1 MDGWVDE
8 EAGNGLIASLHNLSG
23 LLSVTK
29 VLLLVGC
36 RWWCIIITIMVI
48 IIKVIAI
55 FNMIITILIM
65 DVGLIRVHQQ

>member
-1 MDGWVDE
+1 MDE
-8 EAGNGLIASLHNLSG
+8 EAGNSLIASLHNLSG

-29 VLLLVGC
+29 VLLYVGWLM

-65 DVGLIRVHQQ
+65 VVGLIRVHQQ